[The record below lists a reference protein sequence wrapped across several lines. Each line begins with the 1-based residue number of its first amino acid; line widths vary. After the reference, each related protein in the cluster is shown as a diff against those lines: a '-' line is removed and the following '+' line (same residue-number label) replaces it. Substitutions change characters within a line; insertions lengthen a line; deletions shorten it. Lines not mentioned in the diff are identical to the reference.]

1 MTENTFWRDLTSGK
15 FAQMVRDEARGEQ
28 LNNSREVYNVMKPLF
43 AENDDVETFFCLF
56 LNGRNR
62 IISIEKMFSGSISSA
77 AIYPREIVKRVI
89 TLKACAV
96 VIAHNHPSGST
107 DPSND
112 ERLITRKILI
122 ALATIDVQLLDHI
135 VVGDSYFS
143 MADNGWINSIQEE
156 FKGLLSNQR

>member
-89 TLKACAV
+89 ALKACAV
-96 VIAHNHPSGST
+96 VMAHNHPSGST

-112 ERLITRKILI
+112 DRRITKTIAM
-122 ALATIDVQLLDHI
+122 ALATIDVQMLDHI
-135 VVGDSYFS
+135 VIGDGYTS
-143 MADNGWINSIQEE
+143 MADRGFIKGVTEE
-156 FKGLLSNQR
+156 FKRLLAG

>member
-15 FAQMVRDEARGEQ
+15 FAQMVRDEARGEE
-28 LNNSREVYNVMKPLF
+28 LKNSREVYNVMKPLF

-89 TLKACAV
+89 ALKACAV
-96 VIAHNHPSGST
+96 VMAHNHPSGST

-112 ERLITRKILI
+112 DRRITKTIAM
-122 ALATIDVQLLDHI
+122 ALATIDVQLLDHLVI
-135 VVGDSYFS
+135 GDGYTS
-143 MADNGWINSIQEE
+143 MADRGFIKGVTEE
-156 FKGLLSNQR
+156 FKRLLAG

>member
-1 MTENTFWRDLTSGK
+1 MSENTFWRDLTSGK

-89 TLKACAV
+89 ALKACAV
-96 VIAHNHPSGST
+96 VMAHNHPSGST

-112 ERLITRKILI
+112 DRCITKTIAM

-135 VVGDSYFS
+135 VIGDGYTS
-143 MADNGWINSIQEE
+143 MADRGFIKGVTEE
-156 FKGLLSNQR
+156 FKRLLAG

>member
-28 LNNSREVYNVMKPLF
+28 LNNSREVYNVMKPLC

-77 AIYPREIVKRVI
+77 AIYPREIVKQVI
-89 TLKACAV
+89 ALKASAV
-96 VIAHNHPSGST
+96 IVAHNHPSGCPN
-107 DPSND
+107 PSND
-112 ERLITRKILI
+112 DRLITRKIAM

-135 VVGDSYFS
+135 VVGKGYFS
-143 MADNGWINSIQEE
+143 MADEGWLKAVNEE
-156 FKGLLSNQR
+156 FKKLLID

>member
-43 AENDDVETFFCLF
+43 AQNDDVETFFCLF

-77 AIYPREIVKRVI
+77 AIYPREIVKLVI
-89 TLKACAV
+89 ALKACAV
-96 VIAHNHPSGST
+96 VMAHNHPSGCPN
-107 DPSND
+107 PSND
-112 ERLITRKILI
+112 DRLITRKILI
-122 ALATIDVQLLDHI
+122 ALASIDVQLLDHI
-135 VVGDSYFS
+135 VVGDSYYS
-143 MADNGWINSIQEE
+143 MADSGWIKSIQEE
-156 FKGLLSNQR
+156 FKGLLCNQR

>member
-1 MTENTFWRDLTSGK
+1 MSENTFWRDLTSGK
-15 FAQMVRDEARGEQ
+15 FAQMVRDEARGEE
-28 LNNSREVYNVMKPLF
+28 LKNSRAVYNVMKPLF

-89 TLKACAV
+89 ALKACAV
-96 VIAHNHPSGST
+96 VMAHNHPSGST

-112 ERLITRKILI
+112 DRRITKTIAM

-135 VVGDSYFS
+135 VIGEGYHS
-143 MADNGWINSIQEE
+143 MADRGLIKHITEE
-156 FKGLLSNQR
+156 FKKLSLG

>member
-89 TLKACAV
+89 ALKACAV
-96 VIAHNHPSGST
+96 VMAHNHPSGST

-112 ERLITRKILI
+112 DRRITKTLAM

-135 VVGDSYFS
+135 VIGDGYHS
-143 MADNGWINSIQEE
+143 MADRGLIKQIKEE
-156 FKGLLSNQR
+156 FKKLTLS

>member
-15 FAQMVRDEARGEQ
+15 FAQMVRDEARGEE
-28 LNNSREVYNVMKPLF
+28 LKNSREVYNVMKPLF

-77 AIYPREIVKRVI
+77 AIYPREIVKRAI
-89 TLKACAV
+89 ALKACAAV
-96 VIAHNHPSGST
+96 LAHNHPSGST

-112 ERLITRKILI
+112 DRRITKTIAM

-135 VVGDSYFS
+135 VIGDGYTS
-143 MADNGWINSIQEE
+143 MADEGWIGTVKEE
-156 FKGLLSNQR
+156 FKRLLAG

>member
-15 FAQMVRDEARGEQ
+15 FAQMVRDEARGEE
-28 LNNSREVYNVMKPLF
+28 LKNSRAVYNVMKPLF
-43 AENDDVETFFCLF
+43 MENDDVETFFCLF

-89 TLKACAV
+89 ALKACAV
-96 VIAHNHPSGST
+96 VMAHNHPSGST

-112 ERLITRKILI
+112 DRRITKTIAM

-135 VVGDSYFS
+135 VIGDGYHS
-143 MADNGWINSIQEE
+143 MADRGLIKEIKEE
-156 FKGLLSNQR
+156 FKKLSLS

>member
-77 AIYPREIVKRVI
+77 AIYPREIVKQVI
-89 TLKACAV
+89 ALKACAV
-96 VIAHNHPSGST
+96 VM
-107 DPSND
+107 
-112 ERLITRKILI
+112 

-135 VVGDSYFS
+135 VIGDGYTS
-143 MADNGWINSIQEE
+143 MADRGFITAVTEE
-156 FKGLLSNQR
+156 FKKLLAG